1 VKAHPVTWLLRA
13 LWLVLPFTT
22 GDALGAALS
31 SRSTPVQHTVATGAW
46 VLWALL
52 AVALV
57 VPHAVTLTTIR
68 LGVPGAVVVAGW
80 AAWRSDATAA
90 AVAGLVV
97 AVVAS
102 GLVLSG
108 FVADD
113 YVDGSSYGDERRFA
127 LRAPGPLL
135 LGPIPL
141 AWAVTVAGII
151 SGPLWLACEC
161 WIRGVVGTAV
171 GWALA
176 ALAWRAIHTLSK
188 RFVVFVPAGMTLV
201 DPSTLI
207 DAILFPRRSVMAL
220 GPAPADGDGLDL
232 SQQALGLALQVTLN
246 EPFGMTLRRGRNAS
260 EEAEAVR
267 VVFTPARPGAVV
279 AEAAR
284 RRLTS
289 G

>member
-13 LWLVLPFTT
+13 FWLVLPFTT
-22 GDALGAALS
+22 GDALGSALAD
-31 SRSTPVQHTVATGAW
+31 RSAPVQHIVTVGC
-46 VLWALL
+46 WAVWAIL

-57 VPHAVTLTTIR
+57 VTHAITLTTIR

-80 AAWRSDATAA
+80 AAWHSDGSATAI
-90 AVAGLVV
+90 VGLVA
-97 AVVAS
+97 AVVAA

-113 YVDGSSYGDERRFA
+113 FVDGSSYGDERRFA

-141 AWAVTVAGII
+141 AWAVLVAGVIV
-151 SGPLWLACEC
+151 GPLWLACEC
-161 WIRGVVGTAV
+161 WIRGVIATVV
-171 GWALA
+171 GWTLA
-176 ALAWRAIHTLSK
+176 GLAWRAVHTLSK

-207 DAILFPRRSVMAL
+207 DAILFPRRSVIAL
-220 GPAPADGDGLDL
+220 GPAPAHGDHLDL
-232 SQQALGLALQVTLN
+232 TQQALGLALEVTLD

-260 EEAEAVR
+260 EETEAVR
-267 VVFTPARPGAVV
+267 VAFTPGRPAAVL
-279 AEAAR
+279 AEATR

-289 G
+289 R